1 MRLRR
6 VVPVLALLAAALAAT
21 PASAQ
26 VTLVSSAA
34 RTASGTQAVTITA
47 PDLYDSAVFLL
58 SVSAAATEVG
68 DTLDV
73 YVQSSPDGGTTW
85 DDFIHFTQV
94 LGNGGAKKHLASWAQ
109 WITAESEMKA
119 PADAALAAGVLQG
132 PVSGTWRVKWVVV
145 DAGTANASFTFSVTM
160 SGRRGVVG
168 R

>member
-1 MRLRR
+1 MRPRLSALFCA
-6 VVPVLALLAAALAAT
+6 LACAALFAA
-21 PASAQ
+21 PAGAQ

-34 RTASGTQAVTITA
+34 RTTSGTQAVTITA
-47 PDLYDSAVFLL
+47 PNLYDSAVFFL

-94 LGNGGAKKHLASWAQ
+94 LGNGGAKKYLASWAQ

-132 PVSGTWRVKWVVV
+132 PVSSTWRVKWVVV